1 MKSDDIGVVVIFIF
15 VVISYSIGIFMVFG
29 LANDLSDKVT
39 KLEKTNT
46 ELKQQITDLK
56 WQLDQVDKMI
66 CNNDMLDRVK

>member
-1 MKSDDIGVVVIFIF
+1 MKSDDIGVVIIFIF

-39 KLEKTNT
+39 KLEKTNM

-56 WQLDQVDKMI
+56 WQLEQVDQMI
-66 CNNDMLDRVK
+66 CNNESEVN

>member
-15 VVISYSIGIFMVFG
+15 VIISYSIGIFMVFG

-39 KLEKTNT
+39 KLEKTNM

-56 WQLDQVDKMI
+56 WQLEQVDKMI
-66 CNNDMLDRVK
+66 CNNDMLDRVE